1 MHISRIE
8 LENIKSHVRS
18 VYNFQRGTT
27 AITGKNGAGK
37 TSIIEAVAWALFD
50 LLEYKKEDFVRRG
63 AKKGSVRVTF
73 ESSIDEREYVVYRDS
88 GAGYNVTDPRLQT
101 RIADKKDEVMRF
113 LWQHLGLEPGTDLRV
128 LFRQAI
134 GVPQGTF
141 TAIFLEGA
149 TERKTAFD
157 RLLKV
162 EEYRQAAEN
171 LRQTS
176 RFIDNRLVEARETI
190 ARIEGELAR
199 SKTIEDEH
207 RSLSKRTRSLAA
219 EVKTIAVKVKE
230 HERRVKE
237 LDENERS
244 VSSLR
249 AAVERSGTAREKAEL
264 VVNQTE
270 QALSRSIDALAKLD
284 AVRTGHL
291 RHLEALARLKD
302 LEASRAARDRIR
314 SELGKI
320 DAAIV
325 NVKADRKRLEHDLQK
340 LIDTAHKI
348 ETLRSKALEQRAI
361 EKEIDDLKNHA
372 AAARTA
378 NERIESIEREL
389 KRLRSRFTTNRDK
402 LDTIQQHA
410 PEKQIA
416 ALESLYSELVQS
428 YSDRRTEIE
437 GEGKELTAKKRS
449 LEQRLG
455 ELESLEQKIAE
466 ANRRLTKLVDPAA
479 QIRVLQKELLR
490 EPEIRSGMTEIE
502 SNLERLETERRQF
515 GEQLDDFANFDEEWQ
530 RMSNERDATVNAHRA
545 FLANENEVA
554 ELEHRKAHAEKAKA
568 ELRTASETLEAAEH
582 EFSAAGVDYDAELHS
597 AERRALLDVERRSA
611 ELRATLDA
619 ERKRETQLAAEIAQ
633 FGELRKTLADTFRE
647 KERLTETAGTTA
659 FIRDTLKEAAPR
671 VARNYVYH
679 VSIEANMMF
688 REITGGAARTL
699 KWGDDYAISLEED
712 GFDRPFQSLSGG
724 EQMAAALAVRLA
736 LLKQLSD
743 VRIAFFDEPTTNMD
757 EERRE
762 NFAQEISRIKNF
774 DQLFVISHDET
785 FDNYVDNVVHIEK
798 SPSASAH
805 SAV

>member
-402 LDTIQQHA
+402 LDTIQQQA

-568 ELRTASETLEAAEH
+568 ELRRASETLEAAEH